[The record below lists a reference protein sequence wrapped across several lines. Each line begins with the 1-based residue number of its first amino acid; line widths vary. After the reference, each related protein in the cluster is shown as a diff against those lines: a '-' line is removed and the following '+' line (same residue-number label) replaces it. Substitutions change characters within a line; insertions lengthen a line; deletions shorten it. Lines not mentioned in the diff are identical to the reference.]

1 MVPDHNLRRRTITM
15 NEHARAGGASGAADE
30 TAAAVEK
37 LLSEMTLEEKIGQ
50 MTQSAGTNTDA
61 IGSSIQADPLAEQIR
76 QGRIGSV
83 INLGMSAEETR
94 ELQQLAV
101 QKSRLGIPLLFCQDV
116 IHGFQTIFPI
126 PLAWSCSFDP
136 ELIREAVR
144 ASAREASAVGTM
156 LAFSPML
163 DIARDPRWGRV
174 AEGSGEDP
182 YLASLI
188 AKAQVKGYQGE
199 RLGEE
204 GRMAA
209 CLKHFI
215 GYGAA
220 EGGRDYN
227 TVSIDDV
234 TLRNVYLPPFK
245 AGVEAGAAS
254 VMAAFNVVNGV
265 PAAGNRALLKGLL
278 REELDFKGV
287 VVSDYAAVEEMI
299 AHGAAEDGRD
309 AAVRTAGATLD
320 IEMATP
326 YFNRYLPEAVRAGD
340 LDGGLIDEAV
350 RRILT
355 LKFRMGIMDDPYRFF
370 RPAEAER
377 VTFSGEHLELARKV
391 ARKSAVLLK
400 NSGILPLGKGKR
412 VALLGPLG
420 DSKDML
426 GTWQFS
432 RYGERTVTIREGL
445 EQAGYALMVEAGC
458 GIREEL
464 PGGIERAVAAAREAD
479 VVLLALGE
487 DSSMSGEASSR
498 QNITVPE
505 IQARLAE
512 AVRRTGKPVVLLL
525 SSGRPLLLDWF
536 DRNMDAILET
546 WFLGSQAGHA
556 IADVLS
562 GAYNPSGKLTM
573 SFPRHT
579 GQIPFYYNRLN
590 TGRPVVEGVDN
601 PFTSRYLDGS
611 NDPLYPFGYGLSYT
625 EFAITDLQM
634 DGHHLTADKPLRVSV
649 SVANAGSC
657 AGEETVQLY
666 IRDVAASI
674 ARPVKELKDFRK
686 VFLQPGESAIV
697 TFEITEDKLRF
708 YNAEGSFVSEKG
720 RFILYIGKD
729 ATDRNLMSAEFYLK

>member
-1 MVPDHNLRRRTITM
+1 M
-15 NEHARAGGASGAADE
+15 NKYARAEEASGAADE

-50 MTQSAGTNTDA
+50 MTQSAGTTTGA
-61 IGSSIQADPLAEQIR
+61 IGGSIQADPLAEQIR

-83 INLGMSAEETR
+83 INLGMSAEEAL
-94 ELQQLAV
+94 ELQRLAV

-116 IHGFQTIFPI
+116 IHGFETIFPI

-174 AEGSGEDP
+174 AEGAGEDP

-188 AKAQVKGYQGE
+188 AEAQVKGYQGE

-254 VMAAFNVVNGV
+254 VMAAFNIVNGV
-265 PAAGNRALLKGLL
+265 PAAGNQALLKGLL
-278 REELDFKGV
+278 REELHFKGV

-320 IEMATP
+320 IEMATL
-326 YFNRYLPEAVRAGD
+326 YFNRYLPEAVRNGD
-340 LDGGLIDEAV
+340 VDGGLIDEAV

-355 LKFRMGIMDDPYRFF
+355 LKFRLGIMDDPYRFF
-370 RPAEAER
+370 RPAEAES
-377 VTFSGEHLELARKV
+377 VTFSREHLELARKV
-391 ARKSAVLLK
+391 ARKSVVLLN
-400 NSGILPLGKGKR
+400 NSGILPLDKGKR

-445 EQAGYALMVEAGC
+445 EQAGYTLVAEAGC

-464 PGGIERAVAAAREAD
+464 PGGIERAVAATREAD

-498 QNITVPE
+498 QRITVPE
-505 IQARLAE
+505 IQTRLAK
-512 AVRRTGKPVVLLL
+512 AVRQTGKPVVLLL

-579 GQIPFYYNRLN
+579 GQIPVYYNRLS
-590 TGRPVVEGVDN
+590 TGRPIVEGVDN

-625 EFAITDLQM
+625 EFGITDLQM

-649 SVANAGSC
+649 TVANAGSR

-686 VFLQPGESAIV
+686 VFLQPGETAIV

-708 YNAEGSFVSEKG
+708 YTAEGWFVSEKG
-720 RFILYIGKD
+720 RFLLYIGKD
-729 ATDRNLMSAEFYLK
+729 ADDRNLISAEFYLK